1 MHHAVGD
8 ERVILAVV
16 KDREVEHLRV
26 FAGAAHEVVVLH
38 TMAVVGDGDNAG
50 FFQSADGS
58 KFFARDVLGD
68 RAGDEDIHD
77 ALFLRTFVDE
87 GNGSGIVNRRRSVR
101 HAHDGGEPTARGSS
115 GSGREVFLRGLAGFS
130 EVDMQI
136 NQTGGDNFSLCV
148 KTLHAGGRGKV

>member
-1 MHHAVGD
+1 
-8 ERVILAVV
+8 
-16 KDREVEHLRV
+16 
-26 FAGAAHEVVVLH
+26 
-38 TMAVVGDGDNAG
+38 MAVVVMATTPA
-50 FFQSADGS
+50 FFNPPMGASSSPAMS
-58 KFFARDVLGD
+58 LVIAPVTKTFTMPC
-68 RAGDEDIHD
+68 
-77 ALFLRTFVDE
+77 FLRTFVDE

-148 KTLHAGGRGKV
+148 KTLHAAGAKVFADG